1 MTSISQ
7 SSLKFLFPLFNMRR
21 VLSVTVFSRVASVSG
36 LPTHSVFPQ
45 IAQLKRELETVKH
58 EKEQVVLDAE
68 LLRIQVQKRRQQGT
82 PEGSEAQMDTGSVS
96 GDELSREAL
105 IKEHYMARIGQL
117 SAQLHYT
124 DGRAVAFFEECKALA
139 FKVRSEE

>member
-1 MTSISQ
+1 LHPVHSFTAKI
-7 SSLKFLFPLFNMRR
+7 
-21 VLSVTVFSRVASVSG
+21 AS
-36 LPTHSVFPQ
+36 
-45 IAQLKRELETVKH
+45 LKRELEMVKH

-68 LLRIQVQKRRQQGT
+68 LLRIQVQKRRQQGST
-82 PEGSEAQMDTGSVS
+82 SDSPTAENDNLLSD
-96 GDELSREAL
+96 DEISREAL

-139 FKVRSEE
+139 LKVGLKWRLPSRLLPL